1 MTPRLSIIIPAHN
14 DAAALARTLV
24 HLATLPGVERSETIV
39 AACGDPATTARA
51 VAGRARLLR
60 PPASTRAALMNA
72 GAAAAGGETLLF
84 LHADSFPPPDAFASI
99 DKAMADARVLGGA
112 FAHRFLEPRWSL
124 RAISRINRM
133 RYRITRNYYGD
144 QGLFV
149 RAEVFRRMGGYRPLD
164 ILEDLDF
171 SRRLKRMGRT
181 ALIPV
186 PLHTS
191 GRRFLARGPWRTF
204 CFIVWLLALHT
215 LGLETQPYAE
225 RYRGPEGLPPGSPW
239 PQRRARRAGMAPGEA
254 A

>member
-1 MTPRLSIIIPAHN
+1 MAPRLSIIIPVRN
-14 DAAALARTLV
+14 DAAALARTLD
-24 HLATLPGVERSETIV
+24 HLANLPGGERSETIV
-39 AACGDPATTARA
+39 AACGDSAATARA

-60 PPASTRAALMNA
+60 PPGSTRAALMNA
-72 GAAAAGGETLLF
+72 GAAAAGGETCLF

-99 DKAMADARVLGGA
+99 EERMADVRVVRGA

-133 RYRITRNYYGD
+133 RYRITRNYHGD
-144 QGLFV
+144 QGLFA
-149 RAEVFRRMGGYRPLD
+149 RAGVFRRMGGYRPLD

-186 PLHTS
+186 PLHAS

-204 CFIVWLLALHT
+204 CFIIWLLALHT
-215 LGLETQPYAE
+215 LGLETQPYAA
-225 RYRGPEGLPPGSPW
+225 RYRGPEGLPPGTPW
-239 PQRRARRAGMAPGEA
+239 PRRRARRAGMVPGGA

>member
-1 MTPRLSIIIPAHN
+1 MTPRLSIIIPVRN
-14 DAAALARTLV
+14 DAAALARTLD
-24 HLATLPGVERSETIV
+24 HLATLPGGERSETIV
-39 AACGDPATTARA
+39 AACGDPAATARA
-51 VAGRARLLR
+51 AAGRARLLR

-84 LHADSFPPPDAFASI
+84 LHADSFPPPDAFGLI
-99 DKAMADARVLGGA
+99 EERMADARLVGGA
-112 FAHRFLEPRWSL
+112 FAHRFLDPRWSL
-124 RAISRINRM
+124 RAISRINRL

-171 SRRLKRMGRT
+171 SQRLKRVGRT
-181 ALIPV
+181 ALIPT

-191 GRRFLARGPWRTF
+191 GRRFLTRGPWRTF

-215 LGLETQPYAE
+215 LGLETQSYAE
-225 RYRGPEGLPPGSPW
+225 QYRGPEGLPPGSPW
-239 PQRRARRAGMAPGEA
+239 PRRPARRAGIAPGGA